1 MPTHTTS
8 QLTEIVASAVML
20 LATAFASAE
29 DFSGYSGEQ
38 LYQRFCASCHG
49 TDARGDGPVAPT
61 LKVLVPDLTRLT
73 RRQGEDFPMERM
85 RRIIDGR
92 EILAAHGARRMPVWG
107 YEFAS
112 ATVSEPDAGEKE
124 AGTLIDKLVEYLR
137 SIQNPPAP
145 DRP

>member
-1 MPTHTTS
+1 MPNHFTREITS
-8 QLTEIVASAVML
+8 FVAASLML
-20 LATAFASAE
+20 LATSLTSAQ
-29 DFSGYSGEQ
+29 DFSGFSGEQ

-73 RRQGEDFPMERM
+73 RRQGEDFPTERM

-92 EILAAHGARRMPVWG
+92 DILAAHGARRMPVWG

-124 AGTLIDKLVEYLR
+124 ASTLIDKLVEYLR

-145 DRP
+145 DRL

>member
-1 MPTHTTS
+1 MSNHHTRQFAEMAAAT
-8 QLTEIVASAVML
+8 LML
-20 LATAFASAE
+20 FATAFASAQ

-38 LYQRFCASCHG
+38 LYRRFCASCHG

-73 RRQGEDFPMERM
+73 RRQGEDFPTERI

-92 EILAAHGARRMPVWG
+92 DILAAHGARRMPVWG

-124 AGTLIDKLVEYLR
+124 ASTLIDKLVEYLR

>member
-1 MPTHTTS
+1 MPNHVMR
-8 QLTEIVASAVML
+8 QLTKVIAIVLMLFAGQVASAQ
-20 LATAFASAE
+20 
-29 DFSGYSGEQ
+29 DFSRYSGEQ
-38 LYQRFCASCHG
+38 LYRRFCASCHG
-49 TDARGDGPVAPT
+49 ADARGDGPVAQT

-73 RRQGEDFPMERM
+73 RRQGEDFPTERM

-92 EILAAHGARRMPVWG
+92 DILAAHGARRMPVWG

-112 ATVSEPDAGEKE
+112 ATVSEPEAGAKE
-124 AGTLIDKLVEYLR
+124 AASLIDKLVEYLR